1 MNITK
6 SVRDKLF
13 VLLIV
18 IGALPLILVLF
29 VGALK
34 MISELEGIAITN
46 GTLRNA
52 IISEHMTELIEKNFY
67 VLRSMAL
74 NPVIS
79 DCLKEPTSERLSIAT
94 HVLDDTNSVFGDDNL
109 MALTG
114 ADAKQ
119 LVRTDRSELV
129 NVSKRRHFHEAM
141 RGNDFVSDVIVS
153 MSTGRLIV
161 VIESPVM
168 DRDNKKPIGMVQRN
182 LNLDRLQ
189 RFIEMQD
196 DKNISVIV
204 LDREDKV
211 IAYSDVIVNF
221 AEERALDGK
230 YRFITEQIGD
240 NVGTLRTDFNG
251 EDSLICYSR
260 NKLTGWLIITVHP
273 YHIIMDRVYGK
284 IIESIALGAFMLL
297 MVIGTAYILSTRVT
311 RPILEIKDAADK
323 IIKGNGKFEKIE
335 VSSED
340 ELGQMAEAF
349 NKIQSDRDTYQMES
363 ELDKLTKL
371 YNKATIERMCKLK
384 LKEFNEQE
392 ETEKIL
398 ALYVIDLDHFKE
410 MNDTYGHQFGDKV
423 LVEFSR
429 VLRKQ
434 FRPNDCIGRFGGDE
448 FVVIIDNL
456 PGMGI
461 VVNKAER
468 IKAVAG
474 NLVVD
479 GIKTSVTASI
489 GIAVAPQHGT
499 DYETLFKSADES
511 LYHVKANGRNGFYY
525 ASAETIG

>member
-18 IGALPLILVLF
+18 IGALPLILVLI
-29 VGALK
+29 VGASK
-34 MISELEGIAITN
+34 MISELEEIAVTN

-52 IISEHMTELIEKNFY
+52 IISEHMTELVEKNFY

-79 DCLKEPTSERLSIAT
+79 NCLIEPTSERLSIAA

-141 RGNDFVSDVIVS
+141 RGNDFVSDVMVS

-161 VIESPVM
+161 VVESPVL
-168 DRDNKKPIGMVQRN
+168 DRDSQKPIGMVQRN
-182 LNLDRLQ
+182 LNLDQLQ
-189 RFIEMQD
+189 RFIETQD
-196 DKNISVIV
+196 DKDISVIV

-221 AEERALDGK
+221 AEEHALEGK
-230 YRFITEQIGD
+230 YSFITEQIGD
-240 NVGTLRTDFNG
+240 NVGAIRADFDG

-260 NKLTGWLIITVHP
+260 NELTGWLIITVHP

-284 IIESIALGAFMLL
+284 IIESITLGTFMLL
-297 MVIGTAYILSTRVT
+297 LVIGTAYILSSKAT

-323 IIKGNGKFEKIE
+323 IIQGNGKFEKIE

-349 NKIQSDRDTYQMES
+349 NKIRSDRDAYQMES

-371 YNKATIERMCKLK
+371 YNKTTMERACKMKLK
-384 LKEFNEQE
+384 NFNEQSN
-392 ETEKIL
+392 ETIL

-423 LVEFSR
+423 LIEFSR

-468 IKAVAG
+468 IKAVAS

>member
-18 IGALPLILVLF
+18 IGALPLILVLI
-29 VGALK
+29 VGASK
-34 MISELEGIAITN
+34 MISELEEIAVTN

-52 IISEHMTELIEKNFY
+52 IISEHMTELMEKNFY

-79 DCLKEPTSERLSIAT
+79 DCLLEPTSERLSIAA

-141 RGNDFVSDVIVS
+141 RGNDFVSDVMVS

-161 VIESPVM
+161 VIESPVL
-168 DRDNKKPIGMVQRN
+168 DRDSQKPIGMVQRN
-182 LNLDRLQ
+182 LNLDQLQ
-189 RFIEMQD
+189 RFIETQD
-196 DKNISVIV
+196 DKDISVIV

-221 AEERALDGK
+221 AEEHALEGK
-230 YRFITEQIGD
+230 YSFITEQIGD
-240 NVGTLRTDFNG
+240 NVGAIRADFNG

-260 NKLTGWLIITVHP
+260 NELTGWLIITAHP
-273 YHIIMDRVYGK
+273 YRVIMDRVYNK
-284 IIESIALGAFMLL
+284 IIESITLGTFMLL
-297 MVIGTAYILSTRVT
+297 LVIGTAYILSSKVT

-323 IIKGNGKFEKIE
+323 IIRGNGKFEKIE

-349 NKIQSDRDTYQMES
+349 NKIRSDRDAYQMES

-371 YNKATIERMCKLK
+371 YNKTTMERACKMKLK
-384 LKEFNEQE
+384 TFNEQNN
-392 ETEKIL
+392 ETIL

-474 NLVVD
+474 NIVVD

-489 GIAVAPQHGT
+489 GVAVAPQHGT